1 MNNNQATTQKV
12 QMENFLIQFC
22 LWNLENGTE
31 NKSSKKVL
39 KQIKGKLVVNIGE
52 KV

>member
-1 MNNNQATTQKV
+1 
-12 QMENFLIQFC
+12 MENFLIQFSFVSFVE
-22 LWNLENGTE
+22 NLENGKQKT
-31 NKSSKKVL
+31 SKKVL